1 MPRASA
7 AKANSGYETSVKI
20 QTGIQKIAIAINQ
33 IGIKAATGASALIAA
48 ESTCRLAVDTY

>member
-1 MPRASA
+1 MPSASDA
-7 AKANSGYETSVKI
+7 NAKSGYETSVNC
-20 QTGIQKIAIAINQ
+20 QNGNQKTAIAINQ